1 MDPGSPVFR
10 STVILA
16 ATFGA
21 CALRRVP
28 YSPLD
33 RPTIFLLG
41 GIATVLAGVLTLD
54 QAVAAVNLDV
64 IALLLGMMLL
74 AGGFAEAGVYAR
86 ISRGLEPTAR
96 ARPRL
101 LLLIV
106 LLGAGALAAV
116 VTNDTVCVFFA
127 PLVIAVCRA
136 AGRRPMPYLLALM
149 LAANTG
155 SAATLVGNPQNM
167 VIGVDAEHDPLAHL
181 TFARYAALALP
192 VALGGLAVSY
202 AFIAILY
209 RGELGSPAE
218 KEGTLASAPYDSTL
232 AKVSVGAL
240 LVAVVLLLVGVKLVL
255 AALIAAAVLLA
266 FSRRDQHV
274 FYPHVDVSLL
284 VLFGGLFV
292 VTAGAAQ
299 SGVVEALRVRFAP
312 QAQAAFPGQAIA
324 MASFTT
330 VGSQLVSNV
339 PFVVATTPWLPK
351 LAAPDGH
358 RVLLALVSTLA
369 GNLTL
374 VGSVANLIVAG
385 IARHDEPIG
394 FFEHLRV
401 GLPVTFFQVAGA
413 TAAVVLYVHLGW
425 I

>member
-1 MDPGSPVFR
+1 MDTGSPVFR

-86 ISRGLEPTAR
+86 ISRGLAPTAL

-116 VTNDTVCVFFA
+116 ITNDTVCVFFT

-136 AGRRPMPYLLALM
+136 AGRRPMPYLLALA

-167 VIGVDAEHDPLAHL
+167 VIGIDAENAHSHL

-192 VALGGLAVSY
+192 VALFGLALSY

-209 RGELGSPAE
+209 RRELGPPAE
-218 KEGTLASAPYDSTL
+218 KESELASAPYDDYL

-240 LVAVVLLLVGVKLVL
+240 LVAVVLLLLGVKLVL

-292 VTAGAAQ
+292 VTAGAAH

-312 QAQAAFPGQAIA
+312 HEQSSFASQAIA

-339 PFVVATTPWLPK
+339 PFVVATTPWIPK

-401 GLPVTFFQVAGA
+401 GLPVTFLQVAGA